1 MRVARVYEQDKAGLE
16 RQDAHERVTRG
27 HASSSSAGN
36 SGYDEQEEKKE
47 ERVRE
52 RVSEIRQQLRTL
64 TQPQIDAARRKVRET
79 VAALEAARDL
89 SRVWLHVDMDM
100 FYGTPLTHSLTH
112 SLARSLAHSLA
123 LSLTRDLV
131 RGAAACEIKAN
142 EQLRD
147 KPFAVGGLGMIST
160 ASYHARKFGVRSA
173 MPVRPRALSMRRI
186 PRSLRAP
193 D

>member
-1 MRVARVYEQDKAGLE
+1 M
-16 RQDAHERVTRG
+16 TRG

-112 SLARSLAHSLA
+112 SLARSLTRSLSRSLA
-123 LSLTRDLV
+123 ISF
-131 RGAAACEIKAN
+131 A
-142 EQLRD
+142 EQR
-147 KPFAVGGLGMIST
+147 P
-160 ASYHARKFGVRSA
+160 ARS
-173 MPVRPRALSMRRI
+173 RRTSSCATS
-186 PRSLRAP
+186 PSPWAGSG
-193 D
+193 